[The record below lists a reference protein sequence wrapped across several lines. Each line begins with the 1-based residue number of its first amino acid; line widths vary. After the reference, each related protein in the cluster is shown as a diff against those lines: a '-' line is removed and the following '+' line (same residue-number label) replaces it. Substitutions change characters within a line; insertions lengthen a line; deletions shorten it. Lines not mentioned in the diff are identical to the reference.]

1 MPTVCMEYTTYN
13 HGRPSLVKRHRQ
25 TPTATTRERPQNRRR
40 STIAERLLKI
50 GDFLDP
56 RNSKRYN
63 TIFFTKGR
71 YFSVISR
78 KDDTEILLLQLY
90 ESSGEGNNTP
100 PEYKYHYDEKNPETF
115 HLSLF
120 PPCQFALNL
129 YDFCVHAVPVNDTI
143 AIYHFFF
150 CRNRQSLWLI

>member
-25 TPTATTRERPQNRRR
+25 TSTATTRERPQNRRR

-78 KDDTEILLLQLY
+78 KDGTEILFV
-90 ESSGEGNNTP
+90 T
-100 PEYKYHYDEKNPETF
+100 
-115 HLSLF
+115 
-120 PPCQFALNL
+120 
-129 YDFCVHAVPVNDTI
+129 
-143 AIYHFFF
+143 AI
-150 CRNRQSLWLI
+150 